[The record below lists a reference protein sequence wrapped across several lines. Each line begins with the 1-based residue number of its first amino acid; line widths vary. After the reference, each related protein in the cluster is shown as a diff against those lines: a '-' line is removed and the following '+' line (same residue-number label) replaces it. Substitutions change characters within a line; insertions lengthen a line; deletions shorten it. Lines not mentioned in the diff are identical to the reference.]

1 MVALQESRVS
11 FVTQGRTS
19 RKSPTKS
26 NCNSP
31 AILRAARAVARWVLL
46 GGIGVGGRAIILL
59 EMVLRA
65 RSGVAGWGNR
75 AFQSRGERVPYATVF
90 RGKRA
95 SVAYAA

>member
-46 GGIGVGGRAIILL
+46 GGIGFGGRAIM

>member
-19 RKSPTKS
+19 RKSPTKR

-46 GGIGVGGRAIILL
+46 GGIGFGGRTIM

-65 RSGVAGWGNR
+65 RSGVAGWGTR
-75 AFQSRGERVPYATVF
+75 AFQSRGKRVPYATVF